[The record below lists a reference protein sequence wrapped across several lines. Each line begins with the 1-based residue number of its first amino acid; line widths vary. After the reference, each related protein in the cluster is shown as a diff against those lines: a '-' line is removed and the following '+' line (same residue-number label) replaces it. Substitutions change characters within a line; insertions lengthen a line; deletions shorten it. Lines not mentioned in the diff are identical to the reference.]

1 MSTPSGIDTVL
12 LFICYTSRLG
22 SSVLSSLATRLLHR
36 SAAEWVALITAN
48 KTTTVVLSTDK
59 APVTRAA
66 AASLVLAG
74 RLKNLSGLLSEARTV
89 LRLWALLGM
98 YGWAKRLISQSLA
111 ARRKSGG
118 EKSAG
123 EEVKEVAEQTTLD
136 SAIAYSQLL
145 VCIVFQ
151 ALENGAYLSSKGVM
165 GWDQAKQN
173 WANKW
178 SARLWGV
185 YIGIDLG
192 RLAAEALNGQKG
204 GITPQWRDNVLRQM
218 AWAPLTMHWGSDK
231 GVVPDWMVGA
241 LASVPGVLQM
251 RELWA
256 ATA

>member
-1 MSTPSGIDTVL
+1 M
-12 LFICYTSRLG
+12 
-22 SSVLSSLATRLLHR
+22 
-36 SAAEWVALITAN
+36 
-48 KTTTVVLSTDK
+48 
-59 APVTRAA
+59 
-66 AASLVLAG
+66 
-74 RLKNLSGLLSEARTV
+74 

-111 ARRKSGG
+111 ARRKRGAGAG
-118 EKSAG
+118 EKTAG
-123 EEVKEVAEQTTLD
+123 EEVKEVVKQTTLD

-165 GWDQAKQN
+165 GWSQEKQN

-185 YIGIDLG
+185 YVGIDLG

-204 GITPQWRDNVLRQM
+204 GITPQWKDNLVRQM

-241 LASVPGVLQM
+241 LASIPGVLQM